1 MILYLDKLDR
11 KETPAWL
18 EGAADLH
25 CRQSTD
31 GRFWGVGD
39 AFFVGPQP
47 TAKWADCGD
56 GLSACV
62 INPLDCGPL
71 SRSLSWCKTG
81 VTPDLYGRVWRYPVA
96 LSYGGE
102 RAFHVSYGPDF
113 LPLLT
118 DQQKH
123 CEDIARAARGALM
136 AATLDGQ
143 PLAMSLACAWTA
155 ELLSITNHVT
165 PKILAALGLLDDAL
179 IGGVLYGAAGLN
191 PDV

>member
-1 MILYLDKLDR
+1 MILYLDKKDR
-11 KETPAWL
+11 KDPPDWL
-18 EGAADLH
+18 AGASDLCVRSSAEG
-25 CRQSTD
+25 RY
-31 GRFWGVGD
+31 WGIGD
-39 AFFVGPQP
+39 AFFIGPQP
-47 TAKWADCGD
+47 AAKWADLGD
-56 GLSACV
+56 GVSACV
-62 INPLDCGPL
+62 INPLKCAPL
-71 SRSLSWCKTG
+71 VRSLPWCKTSE
-81 VTPDLYGRVWRYPVA
+81 TPDLFGRTWRYPLA

-118 DQQKH
+118 DQQKR

-136 AATLDGQ
+136 SATLDGEHLQ
-143 PLAMSLACAWTA
+143 MSLACAWTA

-165 PKILAALGLLDDAL
+165 PKVLAALGLLDDAL